1 MQEEVLE
8 NNTTRTVLRL
18 PAVLAPV
25 KATIMPLINKDR
37 LPEIAQKIY
46 QDLRWEFST
55 IIDDQGVSIGKRY
68 RRQDAAGT
76 PFCITVDHET
86 IESNTVTLRH
96 RDTMEQ
102 QRMTVAEV
110 KQIISE
116 AVNMK
121 TWLQK
126 TLS

>member
-1 MQEEVLE
+1 
-8 NNTTRTVLRL
+8 LRL

-25 KATIMPLINKDR
+25 KATILPLINKDR

-86 IESNTVTLRH
+86 IENNTVTLRH

-110 KQIISE
+110 KHIISE

-126 TLS
+126 TPY